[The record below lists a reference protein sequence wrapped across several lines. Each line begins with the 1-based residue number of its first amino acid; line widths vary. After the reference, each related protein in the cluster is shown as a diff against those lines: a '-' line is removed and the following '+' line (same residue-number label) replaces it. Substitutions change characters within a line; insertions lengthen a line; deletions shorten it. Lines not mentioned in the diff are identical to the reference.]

1 MNVSML
7 TLYKRRHDDDCL
19 RNLVAKGLISSTDP
33 KKLGKSEKKFLVK
46 FYDCRCAYWV
56 RGTNDHGKKF
66 EAQSLKV
73 YTRDAAAIK
82 LKELNQPD
90 TPEAVGMTV
99 AKAAQAWIAEQ
110 HLLRKSDH
118 TIWVY
123 QQTVGFLIDICT
135 RNGVTEIAKV
145 TQLLIQQMRA
155 EWVTGTAT
163 LRKVGN
169 NTHRNRMGWLQ
180 GFFSYCQRNGWV
192 RENLAKLA
200 PKVPRP
206 RPDDEEQD
214 EATMPLDLDGT
225 ETNYRNILA
234 AVHPYFAGEI
244 GLTKPSAE
252 RARAGEKHSSNRR
265 TLFSPLAKRPDHYY
279 ALLELMFHTG
289 LRISDAIHF
298 DFDGMIV
305 DEACGTYTTIQKKT
319 GKPVTCYLPLWLVNK
334 FAALERISPRYI
346 FFDGRKSWKSY
357 INSCVEPYLSRIGD
371 AAGVEGVR
379 AHRFRDSFAVNRLNR
394 GMRLEDVQKL
404 LGHSSIRTTERY
416 YAPFVKSRQDR
427 LKGLVTSE
435 WAAVEGKDRN
445 VVQISVGKNKKR
457 RAV

>member
-1 MNVSML
+1 ML

-19 RNLVAKGLISSTDP
+19 RNLVSKGLISGTDT
-33 KKLGKSEKKFLVK
+33 KKLGKSEKKFLTK
-46 FYDCRCAYWV
+46 FFDCRCAYWA

-66 EAQSLKV
+66 EAQSLKAH
-73 YTRDAAAIK
+73 TREAAAAK

-99 AKAAQAWIAEQ
+99 KRAAEAWIAEQ
-110 HLLRKSDH
+110 KLLRKSAH

-123 QQTVGFLIDICT
+123 RQTVGFLIDICD
-135 RNGVTEIAKV
+135 RNRVTEIAKV
-145 TQLLIQQMRA
+145 TPLLIQQMRA
-155 EWVTGTAT
+155 EWVTGTESVS
-163 LRKVGN
+163 KIKN
-169 NTHRNRMGWLQ
+169 STHRNRMGWLQ
-180 GFFSYCQRNGWV
+180 GFFSYCQRNRWV

-206 RPDDEEQD
+206 RADDEEQD

-225 ETNYRNILA
+225 ETNYQKILA
-234 AVHPYFAGEI
+234 SVHPYFAGDI

-252 RARAGEKHSSNRR
+252 RARTGEAHSPNRR
-265 TLFSPLAKRPDHYY
+265 TLYSPLAKRPDHYY

-298 DFDGMIV
+298 DFDGMAV
-305 DEACGTYTTIQKKT
+305 DGTCGTYTTTQKKT
-319 GKPVTCYLPLWLVNK
+319 GKPVTCYLPLWLVNRL
-334 FAALERISPRYI
+334 AALDRISPKYI
-346 FFDGRKSWKSY
+346 FFDCRASWKSY
-357 INSCVEPYLSRIGD
+357 INSCVEPYLSRIGN
-371 AAGVEGVR
+371 AAGVAGVR

-394 GMRLEDVQKL
+394 GMRLEDLQKL

-427 LKGLVTSE
+427 LKGLVASE
-435 WAAVEGKDRN
+435 WSAVEARDRN
-445 VVQISVGKNKKR
+445 VVQISIGKNRKR